1 MAKEEITLSKK
12 YSKWRVFDKN
22 GERIEETAKPM
33 TPIKAIKYFG
43 TTGVMGIN

>member
-1 MAKEEITLSKK
+1 MAKEEVVLTKK

-22 GERIEETAKPM
+22 GESIRETNPM
-33 TPIKAIKYFG
+33 TPSKAMKYFG